1 MPHRCVSVFP
11 VSVSCSRFDLQPAG
25 GEAASAASLALPA
38 VPRSQWNCPKDQTRC
53 RSGEHHLAS
62 PKPFIFTF
70 LFMTK
75 QMRYNCQLLRGV
87 MCWNYFLVVH
97 HLCSAPWRLA
107 VTVRL
112 LALVPETKT
121 KPVLIDHIWQPWL
134 FSEMLHKSAGRMDAL
149 LFVKKVSSHL
159 IFHVRLKKNLE
170 PRC

>member
-1 MPHRCVSVFP
+1 MPHCCVSVFP
-11 VSVSCSRFDLQPAG
+11 VSVSCSRLDLQPAG

-53 RSGEHHLAS
+53 RSGEQHLAS

-112 LALVPETKT
+112 LALVLETKSN
-121 KPVLIDHIWQPWL
+121 L
-134 FSEMLHKSAGRMDAL
+134 FSSTISGNLGYSLRCCTKVLGEWMHCYLSRKCLH
-149 LFVKKVSSHL
+149 
-159 IFHVRLKKNLE
+159 I
-170 PRC
+170 